1 MFKCDRALGGRVP
14 SRAADGDVLDREARG
29 GLRPAAWT
37 LAILYLPFSVSHAL
51 VQTGLA
57 RAVMVP
63 LTAGEMV
70 LYLGLLWWWRRH
82 PPRTSRSHAWL
93 LVVGLMALANSG
105 ALMVL
110 TGEPRQATNLLFL
123 AIGGGYLF
131 LRWQYLAVYVGAILA
146 PYAATVLRNPSSPEW
161 LHYHYAMTSAIALA
175 VVLHVVRVA
184 STLRLEGARREAETK
199 SSQLRTVLTGAPLIL
214 FALDRDG
221 TLRLAEGQGLAALGL
236 RPGDVVGRSVY
247 DMYAHNEALT
257 TAVREA
263 LAGRSTAATVEE
275 GGRMLDAH
283 WTPLAD
289 GGIVGV
295 ATDVTDRR
303 RAEEE
308 RVRADAKA
316 REAEQLR
323 VLDRLRMTFVNTAAH
338 ELNTPLTP
346 IRLQLGLLERMDPA
360 GQQRA
365 LSMVRRNVERLQ
377 RIVRDLLTMA
387 RLQEGRLTIRPA
399 RCDLAAVAKSSVE
412 SFADTA
418 HLSDVRLRLEAPAAV
433 PAWGEA
439 ERLQQVMDNLVANAV
454 KFTAAGGSVTVRCRG
469 DGGRAVVEVVDTGVG
484 IAQEDLERLFR
495 PYGQLAS
502 GQERGGTG
510 LGLYLTKALIDAHGG
525 TVWAKSEGL
534 GRGSTFGFEVPAEP
548 PPTGAAT
555 PPPRPASP

>member
-1 MFKCDRALGGRVP
+1 VP
-14 SRAADGDVLDREARG
+14 SRADGDVLDREARG

-51 VQTGLA
+51 VQTGLT

-82 PPRTSRSHAWL
+82 PPRASAAHAWL
-93 LVVGLMALANSG
+93 LAVGLLALTNSG

-131 LRWQYLAVYVGAILA
+131 LRWQYLAAYVGAILA
-146 PYAATVLRNPSSPEW
+146 PYAVTVLRDPSSPEW
-161 LHYHYAMTSAIALA
+161 LHYHYAMMSAIALA

-199 SSQLRTVLTGAPLIL
+199 SAQLRTVLTGAPLIL
-214 FALDRDG
+214 FALERDG
-221 TLRLAEGQGLAALGL
+221 TVRLAEGQGLAALGL

-257 TAVREA
+257 AAVREA
-263 LAGRSTAATVEE
+263 LEGRSSSATVEE
-275 GGRMLDAH
+275 AGRLLDAR
-283 WTPLAD
+283 WTPLPG

-308 RVRADAKA
+308 KARADAKG

-323 VLDRLRMTFVNTAAH
+323 VLDRLRTTFVNTAAH

-360 GQQRA
+360 ARSRA
-365 LSMVRRNVERLQ
+365 LALVRRNVERLQ

-387 RLQEGRLTIRPA
+387 RLQEGRLSIRPA
-399 RCDLAAVAKSSVE
+399 RCDLAAVARGTVE

-418 HLSDVRLRLEAPAAV
+418 HLSDVALRLEAPAAV

-454 KFTAAGGSVTVRCRG
+454 KFTPAGGSVAVRCRSE
-469 DGGRAVVEVVDTGVG
+469 GGQAVAEVVDTGIG
-484 IAQEDLERLFR
+484 IASGDLQRLFQ

-510 LGLYLTKALIDAHGG
+510 LGLYLVKALIDAHGG
-525 TVWAKSEGL
+525 KVWVRSDGPGNGA
-534 GRGSTFGFEVPAEP
+534 TFGFAVPAEP
-548 PPTGAAT
+548 PAPGPTPA
-555 PPPRPASP
+555 ASP